1 MGGMR
6 SWSEF
11 LRFTVLY
18 GLSVVTEAQAHLALF
33 VLSIPRDT
41 DDVSRPSLRLSLQRT
56 KSLSSSFS
64 SLQWIYSISVSQCD
78 QMTAFTLLIF
88 CPSTTMKNCPIV
100 YKIHWSQSEF
110 LPNTK
115 QILIKL
121 PKNIL
126 VYAKVAKFHQI
137 WSHWILSPPPLPLPF
152 SMFVSLSKSFS
163 HKFPFSS
170 HTQSRV
176 LDSQSTFIAF

>member
-1 MGGMR
+1 M
-6 SWSEF
+6 
-11 LRFTVLY
+11 LY

-64 SLQWIYSISVSQCD
+64 SLQWIYSISVSQCE

-121 PKNIL
+121 PKDIL

-152 SMFVSLSKSFS
+152 MVNCTLISCRRWPNRRRWLNN
-163 HKFPFSS
+163 
-170 HTQSRV
+170 
-176 LDSQSTFIAF
+176 